1 VKRYDFSWEVK
12 KQIWSLRKPKGK
24 GLLGNKKTGLS
35 LREREH
41 KKEKEK
47 RRKKR
52 REGLKKKKKK
62 KRRKKRREG
71 LKKKREKG

>member
-52 REGLKKKKKK
+52 REGLKKK
-62 KRRKKRREG
+62 
-71 LKKKREKG
+71 REKG